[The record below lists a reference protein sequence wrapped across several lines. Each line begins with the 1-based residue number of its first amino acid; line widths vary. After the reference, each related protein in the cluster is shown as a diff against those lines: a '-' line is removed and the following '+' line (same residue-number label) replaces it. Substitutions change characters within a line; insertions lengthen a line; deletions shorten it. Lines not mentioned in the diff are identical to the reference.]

1 MELYHKQL
9 KSVAELK
16 REKKRIKLMRHL
28 EDNNAEAVKDAKN
41 ADNPLASFASL
52 AGDLISSKG
61 TTGVLMS
68 VAMPLLKPLMKKG
81 QKGMFK
87 LAKEVLGGYVKWKA
101 IDMGI
106 TLAMRFIKSQKHKA
120 EKKDD

>member
-16 REKKRIKLMRHL
+16 RERKRIKLMRHV
-28 EDNNAEAVKDAKN
+28 EENNAEAVKDAKD

-52 AGDLISSKG
+52 ASSLISSKG
-61 TTGVLMS
+61 TSGVLMS

-106 TLAMRFIKSQKHKA
+106 TLVTRFIRMQKHKA
-120 EKKDD
+120 DKNDD